1 MPSAI
6 THGIIGYILFGFKGL
21 IISIIPDIIGFGYYF
36 YRMFFIE
43 KTINFNKSVYTW
55 APIDKMSKL
64 DWFLY
69 NISHSLIL
77 WFLLYYIFKEKFILA
92 AIISIIVD
100 IFLHSKDRWLGPAFL
115 YPLSEYRFDGIHWL
129 SNTGKVISVIII
141 LITYLQKQNILKILS
156 KI

>member
-1 MPSAI
+1 MPSVI

-43 KTINFNKSVYTW
+43 KTINFNKSVYNW
-55 APIDKMSKL
+55 APIEKMSKL

-69 NISHSLIL
+69 NISHSLIF

-156 KI
+156 KV

>member
-1 MPSAI
+1 MPSVI

-55 APIDKMSKL
+55 APIDKMNKL

-69 NISHSLIL
+69 NISHSLIF

-156 KI
+156 KV

>member
-1 MPSAI
+1 MPSVI

-55 APIDKMSKL
+55 APIDKMNKL

-141 LITYLQKQNILKILS
+141 LITYLQKQNILKFI
-156 KI
+156 

>member
-1 MPSAI
+1 MPSVI

-55 APIDKMSKL
+55 APIDKMNKL

-69 NISHSLIL
+69 NISHSLIF

-141 LITYLQKQNILKILS
+141 LITYLQKQNILKFI
-156 KI
+156 

>member
-1 MPSAI
+1 MPSVI

-55 APIDKMSKL
+55 APIDKMNKL

-156 KI
+156 KV

>member
-1 MPSAI
+1 MPSVI

-21 IISIIPDIIGFGYYF
+21 ILSIIPDIIGFGYYF

-77 WFLLYYIFKEKFILA
+77 WFLLYYIFKEKFIFSAIL
-92 AIISIIVD
+92 AIILD
-100 IFLHSKDRWLGPAFL
+100 ILLHNRNRWLGPAFL
-115 YPLSEYRFDGIHWL
+115 YPLSEYRFNGIHWD
-129 SNTGKVISVIII
+129 SPKGY
-141 LITYLQKQNILKILS
+141 LITFTIIFLIYYNKKVLLKTID
-156 KI
+156 KF